1 MAILS
6 EKRQKCFGLRRKDV
20 RMRAIICDDD
30 GRFAKKLEQLI
41 MQYYRNMGM
50 TIDTTVVTNPQN
62 LLKRNDLANF
72 DIAFL
77 DADMKPIDGIE
88 VGRALRK
95 RKPKIIIVFVSAYL
109 EFAPKGY
116 TIDAFRYV
124 LKQDIQNTLP
134 LCLSDILQHFT
145 PDRAFLTYK
154 QRGEVFRIP
163 CHDIMYIQSD
173 LRKLNVFGD
182 NSLEPIAS
190 FYGKLSEYTDLLSR
204 QGFLQINKSTLVN
217 MVHIKSFASYHVRL
231 SNGVL
236 KTTPP
241 SKIVILNGGGRC
253 DRHRYLELDLSIYSE
268 FCRNVF
274 VSQCVLR
281 IPRATTDKKVCCL

>member
-95 RKPKIIIVFVSAYL
+95 RKPKIIIVFVLTFLRCPRIYDIPYLYAYFL
-109 EFAPKGY
+109 HTQWLGMAPDGS
-116 TIDAFRYV
+116 DC
-124 LKQDIQNTLP
+124 L
-134 LCLSDILQHFT
+134 LCA
-145 PDRAFLTYK
+145 R
-154 QRGEVFRIP
+154 
-163 CHDIMYIQSD
+163 M
-173 LRKLNVFGD
+173 
-182 NSLEPIAS
+182 
-190 FYGKLSEYTDLLSR
+190 
-204 QGFLQINKSTLVN
+204 
-217 MVHIKSFASYHVRL
+217 
-231 SNGVL
+231 
-236 KTTPP
+236 
-241 SKIVILNGGGRC
+241 
-253 DRHRYLELDLSIYSE
+253 
-268 FCRNVF
+268 
-274 VSQCVLR
+274 
-281 IPRATTDKKVCCL
+281 

>member
-109 EFAPKGY
+109 EFAPKGLH
-116 TIDAFRYV
+116 I
-124 LKQDIQNTLP
+124 
-134 LCLSDILQHFT
+134 
-145 PDRAFLTYK
+145 AFLLTFL
-154 QRGEVFRIP
+154 RCPRIY
-163 CHDIMYIQSD
+163 DIPYLYAYFLHTQWLGMAPDGSD
-173 LRKLNVFGD
+173 C
-182 NSLEPIAS
+182 
-190 FYGKLSEYTDLLSR
+190 LLCAR
-204 QGFLQINKSTLVN
+204 
-217 MVHIKSFASYHVRL
+217 M
-231 SNGVL
+231 
-236 KTTPP
+236 
-241 SKIVILNGGGRC
+241 
-253 DRHRYLELDLSIYSE
+253 
-268 FCRNVF
+268 
-274 VSQCVLR
+274 
-281 IPRATTDKKVCCL
+281 

>member
-88 VGRALRK
+88 VGRALR
-95 RKPKIIIVFVSAYL
+95 
-109 EFAPKGY
+109 
-116 TIDAFRYV
+116 
-124 LKQDIQNTLP
+124 
-134 LCLSDILQHFT
+134 
-145 PDRAFLTYK
+145 
-154 QRGEVFRIP
+154 
-163 CHDIMYIQSD
+163 
-173 LRKLNVFGD
+173 
-182 NSLEPIAS
+182 NSNWNEPIPMHRKH
-190 FYGKLSEYTDLLSR
+190 GRTVK
-204 QGFLQINKSTLVN
+204 
-217 MVHIKSFASYHVRL
+217 MRL
-231 SNGVL
+231 
-236 KTTPP
+236 
-241 SKIVILNGGGRC
+241 
-253 DRHRYLELDLSIYSE
+253 
-268 FCRNVF
+268 
-274 VSQCVLR
+274 
-281 IPRATTDKKVCCL
+281 KKRGSSGMRPKMH

>member
-95 RKPKIIIVFVSAYL
+95 RKPKIIIVFVFTM
-109 EFAPKGY
+109 FAKGKVIACVGH
-116 TIDAFRYV
+116 TLDKLGEKERKTHKCAVCPIIGFQPRRPERSPTQRDA
-124 LKQDIQNTLP
+124 K
-134 LCLSDILQHFT
+134 
-145 PDRAFLTYK
+145 
-154 QRGEVFRIP
+154 
-163 CHDIMYIQSD
+163 
-173 LRKLNVFGD
+173 
-182 NSLEPIAS
+182 
-190 FYGKLSEYTDLLSR
+190 
-204 QGFLQINKSTLVN
+204 
-217 MVHIKSFASYHVRL
+217 
-231 SNGVL
+231 
-236 KTTPP
+236 
-241 SKIVILNGGGRC
+241 
-253 DRHRYLELDLSIYSE
+253 
-268 FCRNVF
+268 
-274 VSQCVLR
+274 
-281 IPRATTDKKVCCL
+281 

>member
-109 EFAPKGY
+109 EFAPKGCCSSP
-116 TIDAFRYV
+116 
-124 LKQDIQNTLP
+124 K
-134 LCLSDILQHFT
+134 
-145 PDRAFLTYK
+145 
-154 QRGEVFRIP
+154 G
-163 CHDIMYIQSD
+163 
-173 LRKLNVFGD
+173 
-182 NSLEPIAS
+182 LEPIAA
-190 FYGKLSEYTDLLSR
+190 GLSGVDHR
-204 QGFLQINKSTLVN
+204 RSTL
-217 MVHIKSFASYHVRL
+217 SARRRAA
-231 SNGVL
+231 NGDPPPVGA
-236 KTTPP
+236 KTYATGGTTGPRTPSLRRTAGANP
-241 SKIVILNGGGRC
+241 NTGVGGGLHIERARRRETPAGVRYHGRQ
-253 DRHRYLELDLSIYSE
+253 RHGAGRDAESGDTDPGE
-268 FCRNVF
+268 RTHAAAAPFAKPAGRNE
-274 VSQCVLR
+274 R
-281 IPRATTDKKVCCL
+281 TGRAVRPAR